1 MEAGELVIKAFA
13 EAFTEANKKVDLEL
27 SEEDLIFLQI
37 QDPQILTLVLEVEKN
52 LNLAE
57 EISLADYRVKPS
69 VKINAGAAEG
79 PGTVEGLNALT
90 NNVVYNN
97 LNGYKSTVTTRTA
110 KLNEAI
116 KEGQHSYKKAVSPED
131 VLILVCQ
138 EKNMINPNIKDSV
151 TRETLYTHL
160 TDTYEE
166 MKKAEEGT
174 TIQTLP
180 STIFD
185 DVSEKVKPLT
195 VEHGEGDHA
204 IRATLRRGLDQRS
217 VQTKAKDDTGQ
228 AICIPEEVCDEKE
241 KMSFAEPVE
250 CNYKTGL
257 AFFLEVL
264 QKRANA
270 TFPNMSSSARKNL
283 SALDYNNS
291 YDRAYALKLQEMKT
305 KYPGVSDSYRYK
317 IYHANL
323 ISGSNETRLELW
335 NNNFRNN
342 STLESSSINKKG
354 LKTPEGQIYV
364 KAIVKMRDLAKVE
377 CEHSLG
383 LLDLLTETSS
393 SPQAKEQLGMIKE
406 QSWYQSKALIISI
419 DNKISNLTDLPLD
432 NELTIEN
439 LTSTLFDSV
448 EKSKDT
454 LTEDEQNVIVY
465 NFMKEEK
472 ITDVGKGF
480 PINSLFY
487 NLQNIERE
495 FNSPNAEVR
504 KQAIDRLNE
513 VNDNID
519 KALDRSP
526 LISLPD
532 MVLASEEAFQFHSY
546 LKAQGVPTSLADL
559 IVKKANINNLEDLLA
574 KVEDNSILDVASI
587 GPGKSNQLKKLLI
600 KPPIEVPDFVSATFS
615 NTQVGPGLKA
625 EEPESSSSGSQSPSV
640 YGIAQNREK
649 VSSQNTVQK
658 SAPKEGLQPR
668 ITGVDSTK
676 PSGSKVEKQP
686 DKTLCFFKCF
696 LKHFICF
703 SRTQLFYFF
712 LFT

>member
-305 KYPGVSDSYRYK
+305 KYPGVSDSDRYK

-342 STLESSSINKKG
+342 ATVLNSSINKEG
-354 LKTPEGQIYV
+354 LKTTEGKIYAETLV
-364 KAIVKMRDLAKVE
+364 AMRNMAKNE
-377 CEHSLG
+377 FQRNLG
-383 LLDLLTETSS
+383 LIDLLIDITSS
-393 SPQAKEQLGMIKE
+393 LPAKKQLYTIREQINLH
-406 QSWYQSKALIISI
+406 YQSQFIAI
-419 DNKISNLTDLPLD
+419 DSKISNLTDLPLNNNFVPLD
-432 NELTIEN
+432 F
-439 LTSTLFDSV
+439 TSILFDSL
-448 EKSKDT
+448 EKSRTD
-454 LTEDEQNVIVY
+454 LSQSEQNDIVY
-465 NFMKEEK
+465 DVMKEEK
-472 ITDVGKGF
+472 ITDVGDGF
-480 PINSLFY
+480 PIKPLPLK
-487 NLQNIERE
+487 LQSIESE
-495 FNSPNAEVR
+495 FNSPDENVRERTVGELNKVKDSAAE
-504 KQAIDRLNE
+504 KLEQSTLLPNSE
-513 VNDNID
+513 VGFI
-519 KALDRSP
+519 
-526 LISLPD
+526 
-532 MVLASEEAFQFHSY
+532 SEEAAAFHAY
-546 LKAQGVPTSLADL
+546 LKAHNISSSLADL
-559 IVKKANINNLEDLLA
+559 VVKGGNILSFKALAARVKDGSIRDVPYIGPKKCDLLQNI
-574 KVEDNSILDVASI
+574 VEKPKADALTLFREALPQQQINPEL
-587 GPGKSNQLKKLLI
+587 KS
-600 KPPIEVPDFVSATFS
+600 EA
-615 NTQVGPGLKA
+615 
-625 EEPESSSSGSQSPSV
+625 PESSSS
-640 YGIAQNREK
+640 
-649 VSSQNTVQK
+649 VS
-658 SAPKEGLQPR
+658 
-668 ITGVDSTK
+668 
-676 PSGSKVEKQP
+676 
-686 DKTLCFFKCF
+686 
-696 LKHFICF
+696 
-703 SRTQLFYFF
+703 
-712 LFT
+712 